1 MPPSCVVVEGSP
13 ALVPVRAEAPDTRT
27 PSSLT
32 VHRAAVPRGI
42 LPIRRKVHAP
52 GRATFAPTIAD
63 DAMAAASTHENGA
76 GAAKTTDG
84 MGLQALAGRVAQL
97 GRGSEP
103 TQQPQ
108 PAFAVLELEGHT
120 RVCPNAGR
128 HAPLGTIPDAGRDGL
143 GPDDTG
149 GLVSEGT
156 GQVGRAGA
164 PFEVDRCP
172 IGYLCRC
179 GRCGESR
186 RDGLP
191 RHGAAPSLRIDGEV
205 ARSAEGGTLVAVGQG
220 SPAGAGGCIARA
232 TCKRRPIRAPRL
244 GADVAATRAAAQ
256 DLSPVVGARDGA
268 TARLRGDT
276 LRAGGEGGTCIA

>member
-84 MGLQALAGRVAQL
+84 MGLQAL
-97 GRGSEP
+97 
-103 TQQPQ
+103 
-108 PAFAVLELEGHT
+108 AVLELEGHT